1 MAQVKQVGV
10 GRKTTGTIDGITY
23 YVLNGKTYARSA
35 PHMPT
40 SAYST
45 TEARIRQAIFK
56 FIQMHLKLHL
66 RTIRQTITPKNGSPS
81 NRYYSLNHKALS
93 LALQTLAEQY
103 VDGLDVTITDVEAAI
118 SAYAAE
124 HPTAIKIASKSGY
137 AEVYLTG
144 AWPETITMN
153 ALVGDSTVII
163 IVNESGVQ
171 TTINADGTVTTGQ
184 YQGSNDSNGSSGSSS
199 GNGSGTSG
207 TDTGNGGNGTNTGGG
222 DNTGGG
228 SETPSVTVAAPQFS
242 GETQFEESTQ
252 ISMSAESGASIYYT
266 LDGSTPTAESTLYSA
281 PITLTDTTTV
291 KAIAIKDGV
300 SSSVT
305 SRTYTKGGNAGGG
318 GNGEGSGDMD

>member
-1 MAQVKQVGV
+1 MAQIKQVGV

-93 LALQTLAEQY
+93 MALQTLAEQY
-103 VDGLDVTITDVEAAI
+103 VDGLDVTITEVEAAI

-184 YQGSNDSNGSSGSSS
+184 YQGSNGTNGSSS
-199 GNGSGTSG
+199 GNGSGTSETVG
-207 TDTGNGGNGTNTGGG
+207 GSDSGNGTSGTGGG
-222 DNTGGG
+222 
-228 SETPSVTVAAPQFS
+228 ETPSVTVAAPQFA

-252 ISMSAESGASIYYT
+252 VSMSAESGASIYYT
-266 LDGSTPTAESTLYSA
+266 LDGSTPTASSTLYSA

-318 GNGEGSGDMD
+318 GGNGEGSGDMD